1 MGYVS
6 TILQGGANET
16 EIEYMQRVVDTLCA
30 LDSRITC
37 NTTAAAQY
45 ADLTTDYTATF
56 DIDID
61 GEYQLRLKRSK
72 TNGHTSGIQGYFFSI
87 IVDGNEYCKSTAAP
101 RMWSNQTTPTQTV
114 GTGYYFKIAAFIDT
128 EHIFIW
134 MGGATNT
141 SNIAFFPVGYC
152 TGMLIDG
159 DGKYYASGVHN
170 SNLITEQSFYKC
182 ENASAG
188 FMMPKV
194 LNYIDEPGTIS
205 YLQNL
210 YAPLYSNGSPAKFAT
225 GLIASSTRTLGESLF
240 FDGKN
245 YLAIGTNILI
255 ENSTSGS

>member
-1 MGYVS
+1 MGFTS

-45 ADLTTDYTATF
+45 EDLTTDYTATF

-61 GEYQLRLKRSK
+61 GEYQLRLKRAR
-72 TNGHTSGIQGYFFSI
+72 TNGDTSGIQGCFFSI
-87 IVDGNEYCKSTAAP
+87 IVDGNEYCKSSAAP
-101 RMWSNQTTPTQTV
+101 RLWSNQTKPTQTV
-114 GTGYYFKIAAFIDT
+114 GTGYYLKIAAFIDD

-134 MGGATNT
+134 IGGATNT
-141 SNIAFFPVGYC
+141 SNIPFFPSGYS
-152 TGMLIDG
+152 TGMIIDN
-159 DGKYYASGVHN
+159 DDKYYASGVHN

-182 ENASAG
+182 EDASAG
-188 FMMPKV
+188 FMMPKA
-194 LNYIDEPGTIS
+194 LNYIDAPGTIS

-210 YAPLYSNGSPAKFAT
+210 DAPLYSNGSPAKFAT
-225 GLIASSTRTLGESLF
+225 GLVASSTRTLGESLF
-240 FDGKN
+240 FDGKS

-255 ENSTSGS
+255 ENPAS

>member
-1 MGYVS
+1 MGFTS

-16 EIEYMQRVVDTLCA
+16 EIEYVQRIIDTLCA

-45 ADLTTDYTATF
+45 ADLTTASTATF

-61 GEYQLRLKRSK
+61 GEYQFRLKRSR
-72 TNGHTSGIQGYFFSI
+72 TNGDTTGVQGLFCSI
-87 IVDGNEYCKSTAAP
+87 IVDSNEYCRGNNFP
-101 RMWSNQTTPTQTV
+101 RMWANQTKPTDAV
-114 GTGYYFKIAAFIDT
+114 GTGYYLKIAAFIDT

-134 MGGATNT
+134 MGGATNI

-152 TGMLIDG
+152 TGMIID
-159 DGKYYASGVHN
+159 DNDKYYASGVYN

-182 ENASAG
+182 EDASAG

-194 LNYIDEPGTIS
+194 LNYIDAPGTIS

-210 YAPLYSNGSPAKFAT
+210 DAPLYSNGSPARFAT

-255 ENSTSGS
+255 ENPAS